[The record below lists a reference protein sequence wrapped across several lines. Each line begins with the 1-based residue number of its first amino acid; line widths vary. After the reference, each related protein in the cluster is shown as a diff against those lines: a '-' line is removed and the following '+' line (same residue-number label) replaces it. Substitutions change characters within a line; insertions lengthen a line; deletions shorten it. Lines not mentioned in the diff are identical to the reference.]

1 MKISRLG
8 LSLAGFYVVTSLL
21 CVVAAFTTG
30 DPKGNFVLLQ
40 LPIALQG
47 GLLQSVGLAPLL
59 SRLDWGTAYL
69 LLALPTVIAQYA
81 CGALLGKLFGH
92 ARA

>member
-1 MKISRLG
+1 M
-8 LSLAGFYVVTSLL
+8 TSLL
-21 CVVAAFTTG
+21 CVVAAFGATG

-47 GLLQSVGLAPLL
+47 SLLQSVRLAPLL
-59 SRLDWGTAYL
+59 SRLDWVTAYA
-69 LLALPTVIAQYA
+69 LLALPTVIALYA
-81 CGALLGKLFGH
+81 CGALLGKLFGR